1 MLHHRHTTR
10 LTKHDYSFGIY
21 FITIGAHKHGNI
33 FGVVN
38 NTKFKPNLFG
48 QIVIKYLQNISSR
61 FSNTKIIA
69 SQLMPNHLHFILKI
83 NNTVGAGFP
92 RPTQSTQST
101 GRGNRA
107 PTLGNIIAWLK
118 YNSTKEI
125 NQLKLLDTYKVF
137 QRNYYEHIIR
147 DKQDLIQK
155 IQYIKNNPHAW
166 PHDPE
171 NKHPKLP

>member
-1 MLHHRHTTR
+1 
-10 LTKHDYSFGIY
+10 
-21 FITIGAHKHGNI
+21 
-33 FGVVN
+33 
-38 NTKFKPNLFG
+38 
-48 QIVIKYLQNISSR
+48 
-61 FSNTKIIA
+61 
-69 SQLMPNHLHFILKI
+69 MPNHLHFILKI

-101 GRGNRA
+101 GRGDPPAGEAGRA
-107 PTLGNIIAWLK
+107 PTLGKIIAWLK